1 MQYLRGLDYHLETVL
16 KMGKRHIIKMH
27 NLKMQSLEKHIAENS
42 KKNDYEAL
50 TY

>member
-16 KMGKRHIIKMH
+16 KMSKRNIIKMH

>member
-1 MQYLRGLDYHLETVL
+1 MQNLRGLDYHLETVL
-16 KMGKRHIIKMH
+16 EMSTRNIINVH
-27 NLKMQSLEKHIAENS
+27 NFKMQSLEKYISEDS